1 MSTLLARQQQAL
13 VAALF
18 DWPADDAIKS
28 IAAHVMDKDGRGLK
42 AYQANGHALA
52 VRALQAAYPV
62 LTQLLGEDSMGDL
75 ARAYWHAFPP
85 QRGDLAHWGEGLE
98 GFVAQSMQLQDVPY
112 LPDVARLEWVLHS
125 LATLEDATPDPNSLA
140 LLTTEDPNT
149 LWLRLAPGTTI
160 VCSDWPVA
168 TLHAAHGDNGPS
180 FDDVSRLLQAG
191 VAEDAVIW
199 QQGFQARVRPA
210 QAGETAFLRNL
221 LVQVSL
227 GPALDASP
235 NLDVSN
241 WLPLAVQSG
250 LLLAVQTSPLHTLP
264 PVKQENI

>member
-1 MSTLLARQQQAL
+1 MSTLARQQQAL

-62 LTQLLGEDSMGDL
+62 LTQLLGEESMGDL

-112 LPDVARLEWVLHS
+112 LPDVARLEWAVHS
-125 LATLEDATPDPNSLA
+125 LATWEDAAPDPHSLA

-149 LWLRLAPGTTI
+149 LWLRLAPGTTV
-160 VCSDWPVA
+160 VCSDWPIT

-180 FDDVSRLLQAG
+180 FEDVGRLLQAR
-191 VAEDAVIW
+191 VAEDAVVW
-199 QQGFQARVRPA
+199 RQGFQPGIRAA
-210 QAGETAFLRNL
+210 LAGEAAFLHAL
-221 LVQVSL
+221 LAQDSL
-227 GPALDASP
+227 GAALDVAP
-235 NLDVSN
+235 NLDVSA
-241 WLPLAVQSG
+241 WLPVAVQSG
-250 LLLAVQTSPLHTLP
+250 LLLAVQTGPIPLVH
-264 PVKQENI
+264 PVK

>member
-1 MSTLLARQQQAL
+1 MSTLAQQQQAL
-13 VAALF
+13 IAALF
-18 DWPADDAIKS
+18 DWPADEAIKNMAS
-28 IAAHVMDKDGRGLK
+28 HVVDKNGRGLK

-62 LTQLLGEDSMGDL
+62 LTQLLGDDSMGDL

-85 QRGDLAHWGEGLE
+85 QRGDLAHWGEGL
-98 GFVAQSMQLQDVPY
+98 GTFMAHSTQLEDVPY

-125 LATLEDATPDPNSLA
+125 LATLEDAAPDPNSLA
-140 LLTTEDPNT
+140 LLANEDPNT

-168 TLHAAHGDNGPS
+168 TLHAAHGNNGPS
-180 FDDVSRLLQAG
+180 FDDVGRLLQAG

-199 QQGFQARVRPA
+199 RQGFQARVRPA
-210 QAGETAFLRNL
+210 LAAEAVFLRDL
-221 LVQVSL
+221 IAQVSL
-227 GPALDASP
+227 GAALDASP
-235 NLDVSN
+235 KLDVSA
-241 WLPLAVQSG
+241 WLTLAVQSG
-250 LLLAVQTSPLHTLP
+250 LLLAVQTSPLHPVP